1 VASFDQNITSTRVLL
16 ALLQCAGIGGQ
27 TTLRL
32 TLPRLD
38 GTQSISP
45 WLSPRLSRPLND
57 REKEMQS
64 RLLDARLIP
73 PSVWDWVAHQLDW
86 HQQNNARIIGFY
98 EEDYPNLLRLIPSPP
113 PVLFTMGDVSKLNQA
128 SIAIVGTR
136 HPSPKGVYRAKAC
149 LSLIATHQLGVISG
163 LALGIDQLAHQGA
176 ISQERY
182 TAAVLGHGLD
192 SRYPKENSYLSKR
205 ILNSGGALIT
215 EQAAGISVS
224 SASLVGRDRLQS
236 GLAHT
241 TYIVESTHHGGT
253 LHTGRA
259 AQRQDR
265 NLWIPRSLRTE
276 LSEFDR
282 SQYQN
287 VTWLTDESHFIKQLT
302 GIIDGHK
309 QLLQRGH
316 KLKAKL
322 DHLVTQ
328 SQIPPLI

>member
-1 VASFDQNITSTRVLL
+1 VAFSEQNITSTRVLL

-32 TLPRLD
+32 TLPKL
-38 GTQSISP
+38 GGSQSICP
-45 WLSPRLSRPLND
+45 WLSPRLSRPLNP
-57 REKEMQS
+57 REKEIQN
-64 RLLDARLIP
+64 RLLNARLIS
-73 PSVWDWVAHQLDW
+73 PSVWDWVDYQSDW
-86 HQQNNARIIGFY
+86 HQQNDARIIGFY
-98 EEDYPNLLRLIPSPP
+98 EEDYPKLLRLIPSPP
-113 PVLFTMGDVSKLNQA
+113 PVLFTMGDISKLNQA
-128 SIAIVGTR
+128 AIAVVGTR
-136 HPSPKGVYRAKAC
+136 HPSPNGILRAKAC
-149 LSLIATHQLGVISG
+149 LSLIAPHPLGVISG
-163 LALGIDQLAHQGA
+163 LAVGIDQLAHQGA
-176 ISQERY
+176 ISQQRY

-192 SRYPKENSYLSKR
+192 TRYPKENDHLSKD

-224 SASLVGRDRLQS
+224 SASLVGRNRLQS

-259 AQRQDR
+259 AQQQDR

-276 LSEFDR
+276 LSEFDTLEH
-282 SQYQN
+282 QK
-287 VTWLTDESHFIKQLT
+287 VTWLTDESHFIKQLI

-309 QLLQRGH
+309 LLLQRGD

-322 DHLVTQ
+322 DLLATQ
-328 SQIPPLI
+328 SQSPSLI